1 MSVVV
6 SIVLRQFWI
15 HNDNLYYWHRS
26 QLFFLSNLYWYDD
39 NESNVGSDGGAGTM
53 RSTYYNLTDND
64 GDDDNQYQYGD
75 SNMAG

>member
-1 MSVVV
+1 M
-6 SIVLRQFWI
+6 
-15 HNDNLYYWHRS
+15 
-26 QLFFLSNLYWYDD
+26 FFLSNLYWYDD